1 MNVSTIRREVENMYR
16 YIGYTG
22 GMTGIG
28 MFFVVVAVVLLVVI
42 LSVVLYKVLANK
54 SSKNEKH
61 EVPTKE
67 EDIAIELLRQE
78 YAKGSINEE
87 EYVKRKTFLINN

>member
-1 MNVSTIRREVENMYR
+1 MYR

-42 LSVVLYKVLANK
+42 LSVVKGLLNDLKKVGLVRK
-54 SSKNEKH
+54 KGEKFR
-61 EVPTKE
+61 
-67 EDIAIELLRQE
+67 AI
-78 YAKGSINEE
+78 
-87 EYVKRKTFLINN
+87 